1 LHCQLRAILAA
12 GGFKKLGVRR
22 GDQDRAPPGKVTLT
36 DIFLLFAEL
45 FQPLNPL
52 IDDSFNFGSMEL
64 LFRRIG
70 DAAQLKL
77 LFDSFLPGRLPNLES
92 FTLFGSPRVLRQHSR
107 KLG

>member
-1 LHCQLRAILAA
+1 MMSAA
-12 GGFKKLGVRR
+12 TLTLIPGSAMAKRPSSQSVRR
-22 GDQDRAPPGKVTLT
+22 PKASAT
-36 DIFLLFAEL
+36 A
-45 FQPLNPL
+45 
-52 IDDSFNFGSMEL
+52 SAMASMEL

-92 FTLFGSPRVLRQHSR
+92 FTLFGNPRVLRQHSR